1 MAFSLVAGVSSR
13 AVFFPQTFFCALLR
27 AHLGETLMFWS
38 IHATKGGVGTS
49 VIAASL
55 ALELVASEPWSAGV
69 ILVDF
74 GGDQGDIL
82 GVDLTDRL
90 GIVDWLTSPDPVEI
104 SSLENLL
111 VAVAPGLSVLPTGN
125 RSLPDAGG
133 SIDPGRIA
141 DLVRGL
147 DELGTVVADLGV
159 VDQEVNSPRC
169 LIAAASTR
177 RTLILRPCYLALRRA
192 TKMPIT
198 VDSVVEVAEDGRS
211 LRTLDIE
218 AVMHMAVSARLR
230 VDPSIARAV
239 DSGTLVSRRPRALRR
254 FVSDLLAEFEVDR
267 SLANM
272 ARGGGDRRTRNAM
285 ATPDR
290 AESW

>member
-1 MAFSLVAGVSSR
+1 
-13 AVFFPQTFFCALLR
+13 
-27 AHLGETLMFWS
+27 MFWS

-177 RTLILRPCYLALRRA
+177 RTLIPPALLSRIASSDEDADHRRLG
-192 TKMPIT
+192 
-198 VDSVVEVAEDGRS
+198 S
-211 LRTLDIE
+211 
-218 AVMHMAVSARLR
+218 
-230 VDPSIARAV
+230 
-239 DSGTLVSRRPRALRR
+239 
-254 FVSDLLAEFEVDR
+254 
-267 SLANM
+267 
-272 ARGGGDRRTRNAM
+272 
-285 ATPDR
+285 
-290 AESW
+290 